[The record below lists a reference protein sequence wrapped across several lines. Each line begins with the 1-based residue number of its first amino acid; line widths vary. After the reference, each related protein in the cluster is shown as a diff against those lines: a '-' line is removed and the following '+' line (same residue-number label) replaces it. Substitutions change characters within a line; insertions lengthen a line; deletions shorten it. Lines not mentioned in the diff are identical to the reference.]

1 MASFYFN
8 VRDGQT
14 LTRDPTPYRFSTAQM
29 ARDSVIQTVRELLR
43 THAGDE
49 SLDEKRI
56 EITDETGHPISFVDD
71 NDVRSIKGRLR
82 TRHNGSAAPRELK
95 I

>member
-1 MASFYFN
+1 MGRFYFN

-14 LTRDPTPYRFSTAQM
+14 LTRDPTPYLFSTVQI

-43 THAGDE
+43 GHAGE
-49 SLDEKRI
+49 ETLDEKRI
-56 EITDETGHPISFVDD
+56 EIADETGHPVSFVDVD
-71 NDVRSIKGRLR
+71 DVRSNRGPLR
-82 TRHNGSAAPRELK
+82 TRENIPAAQRERK